1 MASPPGQVFPSC
13 FPTVLVGREM
23 ISCIRHAIIG
33 RLLAAGLLC
42 PSAQGECTRGKFP
55 ESKAYPR
62 CILQFRTHAL
72 MEKLLQ
78 DIRFGF
84 RQLMKQP
91 GFAALAIISMALG
104 IGANTSIFSLVD
116 TALLRPLAVKEP
128 SQLVELYGTLHNGT
142 DWSLQSYLN
151 YKDYRD
157 RNTVFSGLFVY
168 RVVVSSLTVNK
179 SSQRVWGY
187 LVSGNYFDVLGVKPM
202 LGRAFLPEEDQ
213 TPDSHPVVVISYN
226 CWQHRF
232 GGDPKIVGK
241 TVEFNSRPFTV
252 IGVAPKGFI
261 GTEVAYDPEMFIPVM
276 MAKTIEPGSKWID
289 KRDSNNLFTVG
300 RLKLALSLGQA
311 KAELE
316 TLTAQLAED
325 YPENVGRG
333 IRLGKPGLF
342 IPDIAN
348 SVFAFTGVLAA
359 VGALVILLACV
370 NLASLLLA
378 RATERRREI
387 AVRLA
392 VGANRQRRVRQLLTE
407 SLLISLSGGAA
418 GVFLAAAIN
427 SAVRGIRLPSDV
439 TLLFDLRTDWRV
451 LTFALLLSIATGI
464 LFSLIPALQ
473 SSKPQ
478 LVPALKDESS
488 MGGFRRSPLRNLLVI
503 AQVSLSLIL
512 LISAGLI
519 VRSLQAAQK
528 MRPGFNPENAV
539 AISFDVSLQGYTEE
553 RGRAFQKQV
562 LERAK
567 AMPQI
572 ENAALTDYL
581 PLGLNYNDTTIY
593 VEGTEFKGASSL
605 PIAIPIESSP
615 GYFDVMG
622 IPLRGRDFRDDENK
636 KESRVAI
643 VNETFARK
651 FFNGQDPIGRRFNWH
666 GPKDPF
672 FEIVGVVPDGKYNS
686 LGEDPKPAVYTPL
699 YQDYSGTVTLV
710 ARTRG
715 DSRQVLAALRG
726 IVQKLDP
733 SISVYAAKTLKE
745 HMGTSLFP
753 ARMAAVALGS
763 FGVLALILA
772 AVGIYGVMSHVVAGR
787 TREIGLRMALG
798 AQLSDVQKL
807 ILKQGMLLAAIGSV
821 CGLVIA
827 LGGARMMKSLLYGVS
842 ASDPVTFTCVA
853 LLLFGIAF
861 LACWMPA
868 RRASRVEPMI
878 ALRAE

>member
-1 MASPPGQVFPSC
+1 
-13 FPTVLVGREM
+13 
-23 ISCIRHAIIG
+23 
-33 RLLAAGLLC
+33 
-42 PSAQGECTRGKFP
+42 
-55 ESKAYPR
+55 
-62 CILQFRTHAL
+62 
-72 MEKLLQ
+72 METLLQ
-78 DIRFGF
+78 DFRFGF
-84 RQLMKQP
+84 RQLVKQP

-128 SQLVELYGTLHNGT
+128 SRLVELYGTLHNGA
-142 DWSLQSYLN
+142 DWSLQSYPN

-157 RNTVFSGLFVY
+157 RNTVFSGLFIY
-168 RVVVSSLTVNK
+168 RVVVSSLTVNS

-187 LVSGNYFDVLGVKPM
+187 LVSGNYFDVLGVKPI

-226 CWQHRF
+226 CWQRRF
-232 GGDPKIVGK
+232 GGDPQVVGK
-241 TVEFNSRPFTV
+241 TVEFNSRPFTI

-276 MAKTIEPGSKWID
+276 MAKTIEPGSTWIE

-300 RLKLALSLGQA
+300 RLKPGVSISQA
-311 KAELE
+311 KAAIEM
-316 TLTAQLAED
+316 LTAKLAQD

-370 NLASLLLA
+370 NLAGLLLA

-392 VGANRQRRVRQLLTE
+392 VGASRRRLVRQLLTE
-407 SLLISLSGGAA
+407 SLLVSLSGGAA
-418 GVFLAAAIN
+418 GVLLAALIN
-427 SAVRGIRLPSDV
+427 NAVRGIRLPSDV

-473 SSKPQ
+473 TSKPQ

-488 MGGFRRSPLRNLLVI
+488 MAGFRRSRLRNVLVV
-503 AQVSLSLIL
+503 AQITLSLVL

-539 AISFDVSLQGYTEE
+539 AISFDVSLQGYNEE
-553 RGRAFQKQV
+553 RGRAFQRQV
-562 LERAK
+562 LDGARQLS
-567 AMPQI
+567 QI
-572 ENAALTDYL
+572 DNAALTDNL
-581 PLGLNYNDTTIY
+581 PLGLNYNDSTIY
-593 VEGTEFKGASSL
+593 IEGSEFKGASTL
-605 PIAIPIESSP
+605 PIAIPYDSSP

-622 IPLRGRDFRDDENK
+622 IPLRGRDFRDDENR

-643 VNETFARK
+643 VNETFAKK
-651 FFNGQDPIGRRFNWH
+651 FFNGQNPIGRRFNWH

-672 FEIVGVVPDGKYNS
+672 FEIVGVVPAGKYNS

-699 YQDYSGTVTLV
+699 YRDYTGGVTLV
-710 ARTRG
+710 ARTRN
-715 DSRQVLAALRG
+715 DPRQVLNDLRA
-726 IVQKLDP
+726 IVQQLDP
-733 SISVYAAKTLKE
+733 SVPVYSMKTLKQ

-753 ARMAAVALGS
+753 ARMAAIALGS
-763 FGVLALILA
+763 FGLLAL
-772 AVGIYGVMSHVVAGR
+772 
-787 TREIGLRMALG
+787 
-798 AQLSDVQKL
+798 
-807 ILKQGMLLAAIGSV
+807 
-821 CGLVIA
+821 
-827 LGGARMMKSLLYGVS
+827 
-842 ASDPVTFTCVA
+842 
-853 LLLFGIAF
+853 
-861 LACWMPA
+861 
-868 RRASRVEPMI
+868 
-878 ALRAE
+878 

>member
-1 MASPPGQVFPSC
+1 ME
-13 FPTVLVGREM
+13 T
-23 ISCIRHAIIG
+23 
-33 RLLAAGLLC
+33 LL
-42 PSAQGECTRGKFP
+42 
-55 ESKAYPR
+55 
-62 CILQFRTHAL
+62 H
-72 MEKLLQ
+72 
-78 DIRFGF
+78 DIRFGL

-91 GFAALAIISMALG
+91 GFAVLAIISMALG

-128 SQLVELYGTLHNGT
+128 SQLVELYGTLHNGAE
-142 DWSLQSYLN
+142 WSLQSYPN
-151 YKDYRD
+151 YKEYRD
-157 RNTVFSGLFVY
+157 RNSVFSGLFVY
-168 RVVVSSLTVNK
+168 RVTVSSLTVNN

-213 TPDSHPVVVISYN
+213 TPDSHPVAVISYN

-232 GGDPKIVGK
+232 AGDPQIVGK
-241 TVEFNSRPFTV
+241 TVQFNSHPFTI
-252 IGVAPKGFI
+252 IGVAPIGFI

-276 MAKTIEPGSKWID
+276 MAKTIEPGSTWID

-300 RLKLALSLGQA
+300 RLKPGVSFAQA
-311 KAELE
+311 KAALE
-316 TLTAQLAED
+316 TLTAKLAQD
-325 YPENVGRG
+325 YPENVGFG

-348 SVFAFTGVLAA
+348 SVFAFTVLLAA
-359 VGALVILLACV
+359 VGGLVLLLACV
-370 NLASLLLA
+370 NLANLLLA

-392 VGANRQRRVRQLLTE
+392 IGASRRRLVRQLLTE

-418 GVFLAAAIN
+418 GVFLSAAIN
-427 SAVRGIRLPSDV
+427 SAVRGIHLPSDV

-451 LTFALLLSIATGI
+451 LTFALVLSIVTGI

-488 MGGFRRSPLRNLLVI
+488 MAGFRRSRLRNFLVI
-503 AQVSLSLIL
+503 AQVSLSLVL

-539 AISFDVSLQGYTEE
+539 AISFDVSLQGYNEQ
-553 RGRAFQKQV
+553 RGRAFQRQV
-562 LERAK
+562 LERAQSL
-567 AMPQI
+567 PQV
-572 ENAALTDYL
+572 ESAALTDYL
-581 PLGLNYNDTTIY
+581 PLGLNYNSSTVY
-593 VEGTEFKGASSL
+593 VEGTQFTGPSNL
-605 PIAIPIESSP
+605 PIAVPIDSGP

-636 KESRVAI
+636 KESRFAI
-643 VNETFARK
+643 VNETFVK
-651 FFNGQDPIGRRFNWH
+651 KLLNGQDPIGRRFNWH
-666 GPKDPF
+666 GPTDPF

-699 YQDYSGTVTLV
+699 YRDYSGQVTLV
-710 ARTRG
+710 ARTHS
-715 DSRQVLAALRG
+715 DPRQVLSALRG
-726 IVQKLDP
+726 EVQKLDP
-733 SISVYAAKTLKE
+733 SVSVYAAKTLKE
-745 HMGTSLFP
+745 HLGTSLFP
-753 ARMAAVALGS
+753 ARMAAIALGS

-807 ILKQGMLLAAIGSV
+807 ILKQGMFLAAIGSAF
-821 CGLVIA
+821 GLIIA

-842 ASDPVTFTCVA
+842 TSDPITFTGVA
-853 LLLFGIAF
+853 LLLVGIAF
-861 LACWMPA
+861 LACWVPA